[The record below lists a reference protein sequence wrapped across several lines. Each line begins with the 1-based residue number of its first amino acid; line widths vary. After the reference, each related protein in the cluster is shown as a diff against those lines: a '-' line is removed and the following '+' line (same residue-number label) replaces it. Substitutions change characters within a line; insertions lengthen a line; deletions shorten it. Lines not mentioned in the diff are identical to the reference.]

1 MYDRI
6 CVPHKVKNM
15 NVKVFNLIS
24 GLNETRTIVQQE
36 SCECKCGFN
45 KSACYLK

>member
-1 MYDRI
+1 
-6 CVPHKVKNM
+6 M

-24 GLNETRTIVQQE
+24 GLNETRTIDQQE

>member
-1 MYDRI
+1 
-6 CVPHKVKNM
+6 M

-24 GLNETRTIVQQE
+24 GLNETRTVVQQE

-45 KSACYLK
+45 KSVCHLK